1 MVFKLCSLY
10 FQINSLSNMYT
21 LLQFFAFL
29 PEYLSCKKTNISMN
43 FNELSHISQYVIFMM
58 KRRYYLLI
66 FCNKVV
72 LISVRCTSE
81 SFGSDNICW
90 LWFIIVRM
98 LSYSCHLLYN
108 VEVLIYFQFF
118 YREHDWCMQYLFPL
132 HSKGKCGKNQWE
144 IPTRLNS
151 TKIEAKYSVYIYAH
165 SIYWLDGGTSIKHKP
180 WRA

>member
-1 MVFKLCSLY
+1 
-10 FQINSLSNMYT
+10 
-21 LLQFFAFL
+21 
-29 PEYLSCKKTNISMN
+29 MN

-90 LWFIIVRM
+90 LWFIIVGM

-108 VEVLIYFQFF
+108 VEVIIYFQ
-118 YREHDWCMQYLFPL
+118 
-132 HSKGKCGKNQWE
+132 
-144 IPTRLNS
+144 I
-151 TKIEAKYSVYIYAH
+151 
-165 SIYWLDGGTSIKHKP
+165 
-180 WRA
+180 